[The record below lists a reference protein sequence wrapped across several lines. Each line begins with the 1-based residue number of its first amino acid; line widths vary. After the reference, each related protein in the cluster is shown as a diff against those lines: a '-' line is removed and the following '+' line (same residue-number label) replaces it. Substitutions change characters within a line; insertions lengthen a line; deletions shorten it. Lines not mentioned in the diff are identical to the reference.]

1 MNVLQDGISVLL
13 TYTRE
18 ILFLFISILGLGYF
32 SIRRIS
38 NNKINSNIKLLIAF
52 SSGSVILCL
61 LSFVLV
67 VVSHYFPV
75 LLQPGSYLILLF
87 SILALLQG
95 IVSKELLIP
104 RRIHIGLGIGL
115 LFFLLIV
122 RLAFLKYI
130 ILPPYSD
137 SPIHYQIVVEFLDPG
152 AKTASKLSLENIF
165 RNYYHFG
172 FHSLSAWLS
181 SITEIEPENAISLLG
196 QVFLVIGPFSI
207 LSLVYAV
214 TKDGIGAL
222 FAGLL
227 AAIGWHMPAFAANW
241 GKYPAL
247 SALAVLPSVIAI
259 PILSSNRNIFK
270 KNNLLLGS
278 ILLVGI
284 TLLHTRIIVCILL
297 AVICFFLSY
306 IIKLDE
312 KLKFYKGT
320 GYSLLF
326 IISLWPLLQLLID
339 FYNKWLVLAVL
350 IVLLPF
356 AFQRYPRL
364 FVGLF
369 LFMFG
374 IWLIWI
380 FPKFFNNS
388 FRPLLDRQFIGIML
402 YIPLSVM
409 GGTGLSGLLKRE
421 MFAGTLRWATFI
433 ALVAGLMLSFIRDN
447 SIYPDPCCDYFR
459 ESDQLAFEWL
469 QQKASGNTLVLI
481 SASDSSGQFI
491 GTDAGIWLFPLI
503 GQPTNKLPFN
513 LDWNSSDEVMK
524 ICQLST
530 KNIYIYMGGRT
541 YSFDNTQL
549 LQLVKERLFQLVFQA
564 GRTEIYQVLD
574 CPG

>member
-1 MNVLQDGISVLL
+1 
-13 TYTRE
+13 
-18 ILFLFISILGLGYF
+18 
-32 SIRRIS
+32 
-38 NNKINSNIKLLIAF
+38 
-52 SSGSVILCL
+52 
-61 LSFVLV
+61 V
-67 VVSHYFPV
+67 V
-75 LLQPGSYLILLF
+75 G
-87 SILALLQG
+87 
-95 IVSKELLIP
+95 
-104 RRIHIGLGIGL
+104 
-115 LFFLLIV
+115 
-122 RLAFLKYI
+122 
-130 ILPPYSD
+130 
-137 SPIHYQIVVEFLDPG
+137 FLDPG
-152 AKTASKLSLENIF
+152 AKTVSKLSLENIL

-172 FHSLSAWLS
+172 FHSLSVWLT

-196 QVFLVIGPFSI
+196 QVFLVIGPFSV

-214 TKDGIGAL
+214 TKDSIGAL

-227 AAIGWHMPAFAANW
+227 AAIGWQMPAFAANW

-247 SALAVLPSVIAI
+247 SALAALPSVIAI
-259 PILSSNRNIFK
+259 PILRSSGNTFKRND
-270 KNNLLLGS
+270 LLLGF

-297 AVICFFLSY
+297 TVICFFLSN
-306 IIKLDE
+306 IIKLDDR
-312 KLKFYKGT
+312 LKFYRSI

-326 IISLWPLLQLLID
+326 IISLWPLLQLLTD
-339 FYNKWLVLAVL
+339 FYNKWLVLVVL
-350 IVLLPF
+350 VVLLPF

-364 FVGLF
+364 SVGLF

-380 FPKFFNNS
+380 FPKFVNNS

-409 GGTGLSGLLKRE
+409 GGAGLSGLLKRE
-421 MFAGTLRWATFI
+421 MFAGTLRLTTVI
-433 ALVAGLMLSFIRDN
+433 ALVAGLVLSFIRDD
-447 SIYPDPCCDYFR
+447 SIYPDPCCDYFH

-469 QQKASGNTLVLI
+469 QQKALGNTLVFI
-481 SASDSSGQFI
+481 SASDKSGQFI

-564 GRTEIYQVLD
+564 GRTEIYQVLE